1 MLNWL
6 IAADVLG
13 LVLASET
20 FGLKNFCF
28 GCRRRNPSRYG
39 RIHVQPLHLGS
50 PVQSDAVMSP
60 QASRPFNLLEDN
72 NVAYNLHFILA
83 LYCTQSLKVSNLDCA
98 NFDLLVD

>member
-6 IAADVLG
+6 IAAEVLG
-13 LVLASET
+13 LVRASGT
-20 FGLKNFCF
+20 FGLKNLCF

-60 QASRPFNLLEDN
+60 QASPPFMLLEETTMSHI
-72 NVAYNLHFILA
+72 LHPCFILHPI
-83 LYCTQSLKVSNLDCA
+83 TQ
-98 NFDLLVD
+98 